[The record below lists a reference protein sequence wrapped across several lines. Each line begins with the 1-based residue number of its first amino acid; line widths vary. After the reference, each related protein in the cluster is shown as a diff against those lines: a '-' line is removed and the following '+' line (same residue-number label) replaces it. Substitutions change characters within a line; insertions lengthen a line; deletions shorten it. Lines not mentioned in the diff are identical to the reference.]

1 MRIAVVSGFF
11 VIVAAPTA
19 SAQVAMTDLPDVVA
33 AFAAPLVDA
42 GCAGSVVVGVL
53 DGDTRLVRGFGRV
66 GDAAPAGRTR
76 YEIGSVTKV
85 FTGLLLADAVVR
97 GVVALDDPVQGLLP
111 DGATLPQFEDQP
123 VRLWHLTTHTSGLPR
138 LPDMKGSDPKDPY
151 AHFDDARLFGVL
163 PEARVRRAP
172 GEKYVYSNLGVG
184 LLGRALAHKQGAVS
198 YDALLRE
205 RVLAPLGLQA
215 TGCELPADAPPRTLD
230 GDDDHPWRLASL
242 AGAGG
247 LRSTVDDLLAFLQA
261 QWAPPEPLRAA
272 VDLALTKR
280 HDGEVGVGM
289 GLGWHIAKDGF
300 TRWHSGGTGGY
311 RSMVL
316 VAREQRRAVV
326 VLANTTSDV
335 VNQIG
340 EGVFRRL
347 FGLPAEPPQV
357 EAAAAVPAEQLARLC
372 GRYRMPDG
380 VIVQVVQDA
389 RGLTAQLTG
398 QPALRVYPR
407 SATELFYRAVAA
419 SLVFELDGE
428 APVALTL
435 HQNGQRFRCAREST
449 APTGR

>member
-1 MRIAVVSGFF
+1 MRALPLPFVVLVAVGH
-11 VIVAAPTA
+11 APA
-19 SAQVAMTDLPDVVA
+19 QADLSATVE
-33 AFAAPLVDA
+33 AFARPLADA
-42 GCAGSVVVGVL
+42 GCAGSVVVGVI

-66 GDAAPAGRTR
+66 GDGVPDGRTR

-85 FTGLLLADAVVR
+85 FTCVLLADAVAR

-111 DGATLPQFEDQP
+111 DGATMPQFEDQP
-123 VRLWHLTTHTSGLPR
+123 MRLWHLATHSSGLPR
-138 LPDMKGSDPKDPY
+138 LPDMKGSDAKDPY

-163 PEARVRRAP
+163 PKARVRRAP

-184 LLGRALAHKQGAVS
+184 LLGRALAHKQGAAS
-198 YDALLRE
+198 YEALLRE

-215 TGCELPADAPPRTLD
+215 TGCDLAADAPPRTVD
-230 GDDDHPWRLASL
+230 GDDDHSWRLASL

-280 HDGEVGVGM
+280 HDGEAGVGM

-300 TRWHSGGTGGY
+300 TRWHTGGTGGY

-335 VNQIG
+335 VDGIG

-347 FGLPAEPPQV
+347 FGL
-357 EAAAAVPAEQLARLC
+357 PAEQLARLC

-380 VIVQVVQDA
+380 VIVQVAADA

-419 SLVFELDGE
+419 SLVFELAGD
-428 APVALTL
+428 ASVPAAVTL
-435 HQNGQRFRCAREST
+435 HQSGRRIRCERQAD
-449 APTGR
+449 AGK

>member
-1 MRIAVVSGFF
+1 
-11 VIVAAPTA
+11 
-19 SAQVAMTDLPDVVA
+19 
-33 AFAAPLVDA
+33 
-42 GCAGSVVVGVL
+42 
-53 DGDTRLVRGFGRV
+53 
-66 GDAAPAGRTR
+66 
-76 YEIGSVTKV
+76 
-85 FTGLLLADAVVR
+85 LA
-97 GVVALDDPVQGLLP
+97 
-111 DGATLPQFEDQP
+111 
-123 VRLWHLTTHTSGLPR
+123 
-138 LPDMKGSDPKDPY
+138 
-151 AHFDDARLFGVL
+151 
-163 PEARVRRAP
+163 
-172 GEKYVYSNLGVG
+172 
-184 LLGRALAHKQGAVS
+184 
-198 YDALLRE
+198 
-205 RVLAPLGLQA
+205 
-215 TGCELPADAPPRTLD
+215 ADAPPRTVD
-230 GDDDHPWRLASL
+230 GDDDHSWRLASL

-280 HDGEVGVGM
+280 HDGEAGVGM

-300 TRWHSGGTGGY
+300 TRWHTGGTGGY

-335 VNQIG
+335 VDGIG

-380 VIVQVVQDA
+380 VIVQVAADA

-419 SLVFELDGE
+419 SLVFELAGD
-428 APVALTL
+428 ASVPAAVTL
-435 HQNGQRFRCAREST
+435 HQSGRRIRCERQAD
-449 APTGR
+449 AGK